1 LEALWRP
8 PRRAR
13 ARRAVAAMEE
23 TMDSV
28 QSIDPLQLD
37 VSAIPN
43 LPGFTVKTKKKNHGR
58 CHTFSLVNGVRIEQS
73 EGMTFDKPKF
83 VKVPLSLEPKR
94 LGSMGQTTTDADYK
108 DHVQASQTEAPA
120 WDVLDRHV
128 LRFYGQFQESVV
140 ETNLENYRVRQC
152 VIMYYLEDDT
162 CHITERKVE
171 NSGIM
176 QGQLLRRHRFPG
188 PEGYLSWQDLRVGGE
203 LYVYG
208 RVIQI
213 LDCDEWTRKYYTQM
227 GMEQDASLEP
237 AVDAFRRHSLR
248 SAAEDGQR
256 CISPDP
262 TRQSTA
268 SRASEAGTST

>member
-1 LEALWRP
+1 MRLFLWGLDSSQVLRKLTDDPKTAPELFNLGLPDLALGVLGQDRLSNDGAMRRMAAEVVVRTVSYTLNCQSKHPAICASAAPRASIFAYLVWVGALEAGRRDLSSGRAAEANIAKQQSSRP

-108 DHVQASQTEAPA
+108 DLQVA
-120 WDVLDRHV
+120 
-128 LRFYGQFQESVV
+128 
-140 ETNLENYRVRQC
+140 
-152 VIMYYLEDDT
+152 
-162 CHITERKVE
+162 
-171 NSGIM
+171 
-176 QGQLLRRHRFPG
+176 
-188 PEGYLSWQDLRVGGE
+188 
-203 LYVYG
+203 
-208 RVIQI
+208 
-213 LDCDEWTRKYYTQM
+213 
-227 GMEQDASLEP
+227 
-237 AVDAFRRHSLR
+237 
-248 SAAEDGQR
+248 
-256 CISPDP
+256 
-262 TRQSTA
+262 
-268 SRASEAGTST
+268 